1 MTQPTPNEDLVAAY
15 NNLMQALTEL
25 VQAAIEAG
33 LDPDTID
40 AIAELPDSI
49 YEIVVN
55 GIGVGVCVLAI
66 GAAVI

>member
-1 MTQPTPNEDLVAAY
+1 MTQPTPNAELVAAY
-15 NNLMQALTEL
+15 QNLTEAL
-25 VQAAIEAG
+25 AALLQAGIEAG

-55 GIGVGVCVLAI
+55 GIGVGTCVLAI